1 MIHSEFLLYRHPD
14 NPLIKPSDFPG
25 GADGV
30 RNCGQTMLGDETI
43 LLVSVDHRSDGY
55 RGREG
60 RTTHV
65 ARSKDGLHFQ
75 IDPEPFFITPTAE
88 EEPFY
93 HDIDQHPI
101 DTRVTKI
108 GDTYYIAR
116 PGGGWRTKWGTC
128 VLLNKTKGT
137 CV

>member
-1 MIHSEFLLYRHPD
+1 MIHSEFLLYRHAD
-14 NPLIKPSDFPG
+14 NPIIKPSDFPG

-30 RNCGQTMLGDETI
+30 RNCGQTMLGEETI

-60 RTTHV
+60 RTTHL
-65 ARSKDGLHFQ
+65 ARSQDGLHFQ

-93 HDIDQHPI
+93 H
-101 DTRVTKI
+101 
-108 GDTYYIAR
+108 
-116 PGGGWRTKWGTC
+116 
-128 VLLNKTKGT
+128 
-137 CV
+137 